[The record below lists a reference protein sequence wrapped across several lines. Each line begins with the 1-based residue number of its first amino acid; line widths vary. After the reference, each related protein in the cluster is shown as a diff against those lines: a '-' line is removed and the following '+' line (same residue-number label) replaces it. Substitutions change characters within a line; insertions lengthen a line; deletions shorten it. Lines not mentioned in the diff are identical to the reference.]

1 MKTYT
6 PRPGSFG
13 ARLLEHLTATGGT
26 MTMLEMSQ
34 GFGEP
39 RNNIDG
45 LITGVIKNGLIVDCG
60 ERENGKR
67 AYGLPGAAPNTVAP
81 APGAALT
88 LGASSSGASLR
99 IDKPK
104 NTRQVAEKKDSFH
117 ALPKKAEAVPAA
129 PDAPTAIASLW
140 DDGEVVLAGITVN
153 LDQDSVTLTD
163 LQARQVHRFLER
175 IYGPNV

>member
-1 MKTYT
+1 MKTYI

-13 ARLLEHLTATGGT
+13 ARLVEHLTATGGT
-26 MTMLEMSQ
+26 MTMLEMAQ

-39 RNNIDG
+39 RKNIDG
-45 LITGVIKNGLIVDCG
+45 LTTSVIKNGLIVDCG

-67 AYGLPGAAPNTVAP
+67 AYGLPGAAPDTVAP

-88 LGASSSGASLR
+88 LGASLR

-104 NTRQVAEKKDSFH
+104 NTRQVAEKKDSPH
-117 ALPKKAEAVPAA
+117 ALRKKAEAVPPA
-129 PDAPTAIASLW
+129 PVAPTAIASLW

-153 LDQDSVTLTD
+153 FDQDSVTLTD

-175 IYGPNV
+175 IYGPNI

>member
-1 MKTYT
+1 VRAVRQ
-6 PRPGSFG
+6 P
-13 ARLLEHLTATGGT
+13 AR
-26 MTMLEMSQ
+26 
-34 GFGEP
+34 
-39 RNNIDG
+39 
-45 LITGVIKNGLIVDCG
+45 
-60 ERENGKR
+60 
-67 AYGLPGAAPNTVAP
+67 AP

-104 NTRQVAEKKDSFH
+104 KTRQVAEKKDSPH
-117 ALPKKAEAVPAA
+117 GLRKKAEAVPPA
-129 PDAPTAIASLW
+129 PNAPTAIASLW